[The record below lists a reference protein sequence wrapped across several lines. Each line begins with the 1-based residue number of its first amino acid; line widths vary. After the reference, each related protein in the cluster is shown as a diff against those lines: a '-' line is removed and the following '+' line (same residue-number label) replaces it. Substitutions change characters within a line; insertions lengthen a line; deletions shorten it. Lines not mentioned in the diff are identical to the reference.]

1 MSTTTLATVRKC
13 AHTHTPNNNITND
26 FYSVNDHG
34 FPEFSI
40 PNSNAFLDFDGD
52 CHPDL
57 FFTEKVGN
65 DTKFSI
71 WIWNPE
77 NAKFERNKT
86 YSVPRGAGQVSF
98 SDFSKN
104 IYTSNHLITII

>member
-1 MSTTTLATVRKC
+1 MFFVIFC
-13 AHTHTPNNNITND
+13 
-26 FYSVNDHG
+26 SVNDHG
-34 FPEFSI
+34 FPKFSI

-65 DTKFSI
+65 DTKFTI
-71 WIWNPE
+71 WIWNPA

-86 YSVPRGAGQVSF
+86 YGVPRGAGQVSF
-98 SDFSKN
+98 SDFSKKPIN
-104 IYTSNHLITII
+104 RKQRHYLPPSLNSLTLLPLPNRP